1 MYYQVWVVGFW
12 FSKGALAFIANTFRL
27 LLRVYLQFF
36 VFSNMA
42 ESSKAF
48 YVTSVSNGLV
58 LANQPNSRPSG
69 VVAANCGDK
78 GDDEKWII
86 EAGDKPDVVAL
97 KNASNGQYLR
107 AEGGRNSSKAGTG
120 DKQWWAIS
128 RDRVLAPGACSL
140 SPVDYP
146 NIYLNH
152 FQGRAVPKG
161 HVGMT
166 VHMWQWEVC
175 VIIRY
180 RVMLLPT
187 DVVAGI
193 LPSVVLL
200 VHV

>member
-1 MYYQVWVVGFW
+1 MNFQVRSLGLW
-12 FSKGALAFIANTFRL
+12 FSRGAFPFILNILRS
-27 LLRVYLQFF
+27 LLRIYLQLFI
-36 VFSNMA
+36 FSSMTG
-42 ESSKAF
+42 SSKAF

-86 EAGDKPDVVAL
+86 ETGDKPNVVAL

-107 AEGGRNSSKAGTG
+107 AEGGRNSAKAGTG
-120 DKQWWAIS
+120 VEEWWTIS
-128 RDRVLAPGACSL
+128 RDRVFAPGACSL

-146 NIYLNH
+146 NFYLNH

-166 VHMWQWEVC
+166 VHM
-175 VIIRY
+175 
-180 RVMLLPT
+180 
-187 DVVAGI
+187 
-193 LPSVVLL
+193 
-200 VHV
+200 